1 MMKVVF
7 LLGIVALLAG
17 CNSIQKDE
25 FVITGTISSY
35 PKEVLICAYQTNG
48 NFILDT
54 IRVENGKLSYRKKLQ
69 EPIVASLV
77 SRDPHNIIPSGMG
90 VVPGPSVTLFMEPGT
105 KLEINMDNARWPE
118 LQWKGGA
125 WNNDLMK
132 LYAKTLPLE
141 HEMFE
146 LLRKSYAEGVT
157 EEEKVALGE
166 QRMTLA
172 EKEKEEKSVLSK
184 GIRPVTRPC
193 IF

>member
-77 SRDPHNIIPSGMG
+77 SRDPHNIIPSVWELYPDRVSRCSWSRERNWKLTWIMP
-90 VVPGPSVTLFMEPGT
+90 VGPNCNGKVERGT
-105 KLEINMDNARWPE
+105 
-118 LQWKGGA
+118 
-125 WNNDLMK
+125 
-132 LYAKTLPLE
+132 
-141 HEMFE
+141 
-146 LLRKSYAEGVT
+146 
-157 EEEKVALGE
+157 
-166 QRMTLA
+166 MT
-172 EKEKEEKSVLSK
+172 
-184 GIRPVTRPC
+184 
-193 IF
+193 

>member
-1 MMKVVF
+1 MMKVII

-35 PKEVLICAYQTNG
+35 PKEILICAYQKDG
-48 NFILDT
+48 NFVLDT

-105 KLEINMDNARWPE
+105 KLEISMDNTRWPE

-132 LYAKTLPLE
+132 LYVKTLPLE
-141 HEMFE
+141 YEMFE
-146 LLRKSYAEGVT
+146 LLHRSYASGIT
-157 EEEKVALGE
+157 EDEQVALGE
-166 QRMTLA
+166 QRMALA
-172 EKEKEEKSVLSK
+172 EKEKEDLR
-184 GIRPVTRPC
+184 G
-193 IF
+193 

>member
-1 MMKVVF
+1 MKMVF
-7 LLGIVALLAG
+7 LLGIVALLTG
-17 CNSIQKDE
+17 CNSIPKDE

-48 NFILDT
+48 DFILDT

-69 EPIVASLV
+69 EPVVASLV

-141 HEMFE
+141 YEMFE
-146 LLRKSYAEGVT
+146 LLRKSYVSGVT
-157 EEEKVALGE
+157 ED
-166 QRMTLA
+166 
-172 EKEKEEKSVLSK
+172 EKELL
-184 GIRPVTRPC
+184 
-193 IF
+193 